1 MKKRLKIIRVTT
13 KPMSLSILLKGQ
25 LKYMNNF
32 HDMIAISSA
41 GKELM
46 EYEKEE
52 GIKTISL
59 NMTRKITPFKDI
71 ISLIKMIKILKKEH
85 PDVVHSHTPKAGVI
99 SMLASALCK
108 IPHRLHTVGGL
119 PLMEANGIKRKIL
132 LFVEWLTYKCA
143 TKIYP
148 NSYGLK
154 KFILKNISIP
164 KNKILVIGSG
174 SSNGIDT
181 DYFNRTKEV
190 EKIAL
195 AYKKKFALSKMF
207 SFIFIG
213 RFVKDKGI
221 EELLSVFARLSN
233 KYKDT
238 RLSLLGW
245 EEKDLDPISYKA
257 KKIIVSNKKIINLG
271 FKKDIRSY
279 LAASDCLVLPS
290 YREGFPNV
298 VLQAGSLEVP
308 SIVSDI
314 NGCNEIIQNE
324 DNGLLVKPKDEES
337 LYFAMEKILL
347 DKEFCKSLANS
358 ARKNIVK
365 KFQKKIFY
373 DKILAQYSKLNNRVF
388 NKH

>member
-1 MKKRLKIIRVTT
+1 VGKRLKIIRVTT
-13 KPMSLSILLKGQ
+13 KPISLSILLKGQ
-25 LKYMNNF
+25 LKYINKF
-32 HDMIAISSA
+32 HDMVAISSP
-41 GKELM
+41 GKELIDF
-46 EYEKEE
+46 KNEE

-85 PDVVHSHTPKAGVI
+85 PDVVHSHTPKAGII
-99 SMLASALCK
+99 SMLASVICK
-108 IPHRLHTVGGL
+108 IPHRLHTVAGL
-119 PLMEANGIKRKIL
+119 PLMEATGLRRKIL

-143 TKIYP
+143 TKVYP

-154 KFILKNISIP
+154 KFILENISIS
-164 KNKILVIGSG
+164 KKKFLVIGSG

-190 EKIAL
+190 KKMAL
-195 AYKKKFALSKMF
+195 TYKKKFALTKMF

-213 RFVKDKGI
+213 RIVKDKGI
-221 EELLSVFARLSN
+221 EELFRAFVRLSH
-233 KYKDT
+233 KYKNT
-238 RLSLLGW
+238 RLSILGW
-245 EEKDLDPISYKA
+245 EEKDLDPISHDA
-257 KKIIVSNKKIINLG
+257 KKIIATNKRIINLG
-271 FKKDIRSY
+271 FKKDVRPY

-298 VLQAGSLEVP
+298 VLQAGSLMVP

-324 DNGLLVKPKDEES
+324 NNGLLVKPKDEES
-337 LYFAMEKILL
+337 LYLAMEKILL
-347 DKEFCKSLANS
+347 DKNFCKSLAKS

-365 KFQKKIFY
+365 KFQRDIFY
-373 DKILAQYSKLNNRVF
+373 NEILAHYSSLNNRVF